1 MKILRFTLNGKQAFF
16 KKPDVNTYYY
26 FTYGHIHKVAL
37 LGMFGAIL
45 GYEGYNACASQEKV
59 KFPEF
64 YEKLKDIQI
73 SVVPRAEKGCF
84 SRKIIS
90 YNNSVGYASQEKGG
104 NLIVREQWLENP
116 QWYIYVML
124 DCDEAKK
131 IADSVIRRTCIYTP
145 YLGKNDHL
153 ADITEVKII
162 NGELVP
168 AEQVRQIDSLFAKE
182 LASVDVEDDVHE
194 NPYKYEESLPVAL
207 DDRSMYCLKKLV
219 LTNLPVIECAGEVY
233 RITEDITDKA
243 ERINYHIIFQ

>member
-1 MKILRFTLNGKQAFF
+1 MEILRFTLSGKQAFF

-45 GYEGYNACASQEKV
+45 GYEGYGASAFQKEIT
-59 KFPEF
+59 FPEF

-73 SVVPRAEKGCF
+73 AVVPYADKGCF
-84 SRKIIS
+84 PRKIIS
-90 YNNSVGYASQEKGG
+90 FNNSVGYASKEKGG

-131 IADSVIRRTCIYTP
+131 IADSILGKTCIYTP

-153 ADITEVKII
+153 ADITEAGII
-162 NGELVP
+162 SGELIP
-168 AEQVRQIDSLFAKE
+168 GEQVSQIDSLFVKGQAN
-182 LASVDVEDDVHE
+182 VDIDDVLQE
-194 NPYKYEESLPVAL
+194 KPYKYEESLPVAL
-207 DDRSMYCLKKLV
+207 DERNMYCLKKLV
-219 LTNLPVIECAGEVY
+219 LTNLPVIECIGQVY
-233 RITEDITDKA
+233 RITDKK
-243 ERINYHIIFQ
+243 EQVNHIAFY